1 MTGSDKDIQQKIL
14 AKLKQEHQVDASKIQ
29 VEVKNG
35 KVTLTGEV
43 SSAEAQSSANWITTG
58 VQGVTGVMNQLTVR
72 RPETTVL
79 DDR

>member
-1 MTGSDKDIQQKIL
+1 MIGSDKDIQEKII

-29 VEVKNG
+29 VEVQNG

-58 VQGVTGVMNQLTVR
+58 IQGVTDVMNQLTVL

-79 DDR
+79 DDG